1 MKVTKPVNLDPQGIR
16 QLFLNHGKKIKL
28 GKKEIFAKQGIHLFS
43 VGLVESGGFKLVYKQ
58 GKKEWI
64 KSFIFEGG
72 ILGSLPSILNQQK
85 STYSILALEPSEV
98 FVLPANELKT
108 KMEKEDRYK
117 EFLIQFLSNLY
128 LKKEERVADFL
139 LLEPEKRYKKFILEY
154 HSVLERISQIDQ
166 AAYLGITNVA
176 LSRIKKRTF
185 LDNQK

>member
-1 MKVTKPVNLDPQGIR
+1 MKLQKENTAPSFNIR
-16 QLFLNHGKKIKL
+16 ELFIKHGKKIKL
-28 GKKEIFAKQGIHLFS
+28 RKKEIFAKQGIPLFS
-43 VGLVESGGFKLVYKQ
+43 VGLVEFGGFKLVYKQ

-72 ILGSLPSILNQQK
+72 LLGSLPSIVNEQP

-98 FVLPANELKT
+98 FVLSASEFKSKLDSEN
-108 KMEKEDRYK
+108 RYK
-117 EFLIQFLSNLY
+117 EFLIQFLSTLY

-185 LDNQK
+185 LNNQK

>member
-1 MKVTKPVNLDPQGIR
+1 MKFSNTSSQLNQGIR
-16 QLFLNHGKKIKL
+16 YLFMTQGKKIKL
-28 GKKEIFAKQGIHLFS
+28 GKKEIFAKQGIPLFS
-43 VGLVESGGFKLVYKQ
+43 VGLVETGGFKLVYKL

-72 ILGSLPSILNQQK
+72 VLGSLPSVFNQK
-85 STYSILALEPSEV
+85 PSTYSILALEPSEV
-98 FVLPANELKT
+98 FVLHVSEFKSKL
-108 KMEKEDRYK
+108 EKKNQYK
-117 EFLIQFLSNLY
+117 EFLIQFLSTLY

-139 LLEPEKRYKKFILEY
+139 LLEPDKRYKKFIQEY
-154 HSVLERISQIDQ
+154 QSVLDRISQIDQ